1 VLGVGVDFVKIY
13 SGQPNTKKVIT
24 YYIKNGK
31 IAIKIKYM
39 KKEKEK

>member
-1 VLGVGVDFVKIY
+1 MKVY
-13 SGQPNTKKVIT
+13 SAQPNTKKVIT

-31 IAIKIKYM
+31 IVIKIKYM